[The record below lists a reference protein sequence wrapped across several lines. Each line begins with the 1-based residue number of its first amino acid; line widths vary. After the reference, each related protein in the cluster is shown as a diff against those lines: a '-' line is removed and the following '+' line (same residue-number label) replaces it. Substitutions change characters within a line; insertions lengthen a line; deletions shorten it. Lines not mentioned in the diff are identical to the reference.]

1 MPPPEPAADD
11 LGLTLG
17 QAVALGLMH
26 GPAELLPVS
35 SSAHVA
41 VIPWLAGWKD
51 GDPELRKTFEIALH
65 AGTAAALIIALRH
78 EIAEAAVGLD
88 ARRIALIALSFGPP
102 AAAGLAFERV
112 IERHLGG
119 PATIAAGLTAG
130 SLAMAF
136 ADHRSPQRRGHRS
149 AGAADGLWLGIAQ
162 ACALAPGVSRGGATL
177 TAARLRGF
185 RRLDSRELSRHV
197 ALPVIAGATLLKGVR
212 LARRG
217 FPRAAAVPLAAGTA
231 ASFVS
236 TLVSARA
243 VLARE
248 SARPLGLYAAYR
260 LALAGAVI
268 RRLRQNRSRA

>member
-1 MPPPEPAADD
+1 MPPPEAGADE
-11 LGLTLG
+11 LGLTLA
-17 QAVALGLMH
+17 QATVLGLMH

-41 VIPWLAGWKD
+41 VIPWLAGWRE

-65 AGTAAALIIALRH
+65 AGTAGALIIALRH
-78 EIAEAAVGLD
+78 EIAAAALGLD
-88 ARRIALIALSFGPP
+88 ARRVALIALSFGPP
-102 AAAGLAFERV
+102 AVAGLAFERV

-119 PATIAAGLTAG
+119 PATIAAGLIAG
-130 SLAMAF
+130 SVAMAV
-136 ADHRSPQRRGHRS
+136 ADQRSPQLRGHRA

-217 FPRAAAVPLAAGTA
+217 FPRAAAAPLAAGTV
-231 ASFVS
+231 ASFAS
-236 TLVSARA
+236 TLVCARA

-248 SARPLGLYAAYR
+248 SARPLSLYAAYR
-260 LALAGAVI
+260 LALAAAVI
-268 RRLRQNRSRA
+268 RRLRDNRGA